1 MNQCVGNCESN
12 YYTRFFLKL
21 TNLNHNVSQFAHP
34 SVLLPWQRITKQTT
48 SLTETLH
55 VMKLERVMSPLGD
68 RCY

>member
-12 YYTRFFLKL
+12 YYTCFFLKL
-21 TNLNHNVSQFAHP
+21 TNLNHNVSQFAHS
-34 SVLLPWQRITKQTT
+34 SVPLACKRIAKQTT
-48 SLTETLH
+48 NLMEILH